1 MALLPEIAERRSC
14 LRFDGR
20 AIDSA
25 KLDQIIEAG
34 RLAPSAKNRQEW
46 RFIVIRKADLRDK
59 IAAAAFREQN
69 VGTAPVVIA
78 ACTTNIDY
86 IMPNGQYSHPI
97 DVAVATTFMALQ
109 AESEGLQSCFITTF
123 DEQDVKD
130 LLSVPHRMRVVL
142 LLVLGY
148 SAGPTP
154 PQHRKPLQ
162 QIVSYDHW

>member
-1 MALLPEIAERRSC
+1 MALLPVIAERRSC

-20 AIDSA
+20 AIDTTR
-25 KLDQIIEAG
+25 LDRIMEAG

-46 RFIVIRKADLRDK
+46 RFIVIRKPELRDK
-59 IAAAAFREQN
+59 IAAAAFRERN

-86 IMPNGQYSHPI
+86 LMPNGQYSHPI
-97 DVAVATTFMALQ
+97 DLAVASTFMALQ
-109 AESEGLQSCFITTF
+109 AEEEGLRSCFITTF
-123 DEQDVKD
+123 DEQEVKD

-148 SAGPTP
+148 SEEPTP
-154 PQHRKPLQ
+154 RQPRKPLQ